1 MWKKDVWLMR
11 RVRLRL
17 GDMEGRCLF
26 NEEVYVK
33 AWKYGR
39 QM

>member
-1 MWKKDVWLMR
+1 MR

-17 GDMEGRCLF
+17 EDMERRCLF
-26 NEEVYVK
+26 NEEGYVK
-33 AWKYGR
+33 AWRYGR